1 MRSNQSRL
9 SLFLAR
15 FVGQQVLEINQCN
28 ISEELLFWRTG
39 LSTDLIFFCYSSTQV
54 FISLWKLVIISD
66 LWSSHFLLRRVSFW
80 NQVNLILQEQQL
92 GQEGITQISLQDEAC
107 TSWCPLWGGN
117 RLIHFLNSNISPLKR
132 WIQGKSW
139 SCSPTTSSSRSPSP
153 AWSSSAGGTVW
164 CLSILLEGCTTI
176 IRLSYSWATEYML
189 FLL

>member
-1 MRSNQSRL
+1 MHYFRSVTVLMYWAVNRP
-9 SLFLAR
+9 SLFLLFFDSGIHQPMKACDYLR
-15 FVGQQVLEINQCN
+15 FVEHSSPTQKAVFLEPS
-28 ISEELLFWRTG
+28 IS
-39 LSTDLIFFCYSSTQV
+39 SFCRSNNWV
-54 FISLWKLVIISD
+54 KKGF
-66 LWSSHFLLRRVSFW
+66 
-80 NQVNLILQEQQL
+80 
-92 GQEGITQISLQDEAC
+92 TQISLQDEAC

-132 WIQGKSW
+132 WIRGKSW